1 MKGRVEP
8 LLQELGFE
16 LTPVA
21 DSHLC
26 CGSAGTYS
34 VTQPELS
41 EQLRNNKLK
50 NLKLACEESGA
61 DEMPENL
68 SDLQPIVKQFVDRM
82 RTLEHE
88 ETTIREAKKDLVE
101 EYSSKLDTKT
111 LKLAL
116 RLMDLKKKVQHKHYF
131 DMFVDILERDEP

>member
-1 MKGRVEP
+1 MPKRFK
-8 LLQELGFE
+8 Q
-16 LTPVA
+16 
-21 DSHLC
+21 
-26 CGSAGTYS
+26 
-34 VTQPELS
+34 
-41 EQLRNNKLK
+41 
-50 NLKLACEESGA
+50 EESGP

-68 SDLQPIVKQFVDRM
+68 SDLKPIVKQFVDRM

-88 ETTIREAKKDLVE
+88 ETTLREAKKDLVE

>member
-1 MKGRVEP
+1 MPKRFA
-8 LLQELGFE
+8 Q
-16 LTPVA
+16 
-21 DSHLC
+21 DS
-26 CGSAGTYS
+26 G
-34 VTQPELS
+34 P
-41 EQLRNNKLK
+41 
-50 NLKLACEESGA
+50 

-68 SDLQPIVKQFVDRM
+68 NDLQPIVKQFVDRM

>member
-1 MKGRVEP
+1 MPKRFK
-8 LLQELGFE
+8 Q
-16 LTPVA
+16 
-21 DSHLC
+21 
-26 CGSAGTYS
+26 
-34 VTQPELS
+34 
-41 EQLRNNKLK
+41 
-50 NLKLACEESGA
+50 EESGA

-88 ETTIREAKKDLVE
+88 ETTLREAKKDLVE

>member
-1 MKGRVEP
+1 MPKRFK
-8 LLQELGFE
+8 Q
-16 LTPVA
+16 
-21 DSHLC
+21 
-26 CGSAGTYS
+26 
-34 VTQPELS
+34 
-41 EQLRNNKLK
+41 
-50 NLKLACEESGA
+50 EESGA

-68 SDLQPIVKQFVDRM
+68 SDLKPIVKQFVDRM

-88 ETTIREAKKDLVE
+88 ETTLREAKKDLVE

>member
-1 MKGRVEP
+1 MPKRFK
-8 LLQELGFE
+8 Q
-16 LTPVA
+16 
-21 DSHLC
+21 DS
-26 CGSAGTYS
+26 G
-34 VTQPELS
+34 P
-41 EQLRNNKLK
+41 
-50 NLKLACEESGA
+50 

-68 SDLQPIVKQFVDRM
+68 NDLQPIVKQFVDRM

>member
-1 MKGRVEP
+1 MPRRFK
-8 LLQELGFE
+8 Q
-16 LTPVA
+16 
-21 DSHLC
+21 
-26 CGSAGTYS
+26 
-34 VTQPELS
+34 
-41 EQLRNNKLK
+41 
-50 NLKLACEESGA
+50 EESGA
-61 DEMPENL
+61 DEMPENFN
-68 SDLQPIVKQFVDRM
+68 DLQPIVKQFVDRM

-88 ETTIREAKKDLVE
+88 ETTLREAKKDLVE

>member
-1 MKGRVEP
+1 MPKRFK
-8 LLQELGFE
+8 Q
-16 LTPVA
+16 
-21 DSHLC
+21 
-26 CGSAGTYS
+26 
-34 VTQPELS
+34 
-41 EQLRNNKLK
+41 
-50 NLKLACEESGA
+50 EESGA

-68 SDLQPIVKQFVDRM
+68 SDLKPIVKEFVDRM

-88 ETTIREAKKDLVE
+88 ETTLREAKKDLVE

-131 DMFVDILERDEP
+131 DMFVNILERDEP

>member
-1 MKGRVEP
+1 MPKRFKKE
-8 LLQELGFE
+8 
-16 LTPVA
+16 
-21 DSHLC
+21 DS
-26 CGSAGTYS
+26 G
-34 VTQPELS
+34 P
-41 EQLRNNKLK
+41 
-50 NLKLACEESGA
+50 

-68 SDLQPIVKQFVDRM
+68 GDLQPIVKQFVDRM

-88 ETTIREAKKDLVE
+88 ETTLREAKKDLVE

-131 DMFVDILERDEP
+131 DMFVDILERDEQ